1 MAQTNHAII
10 TVDNDE
16 VRDVVV
22 ENFDNPRNGMDHY
35 GVTVHVTGRNDEV
48 HNKLEAISKKY
59 PGETIRA
66 RHTLSINR
74 HEKLYTLEYLNGESK
89 IVKEEYNYIF
99 EGFKA
104 PKGYSVDEIGDLI
117 LDEFERVDN
126 LSKAANKDKR
136 LKKIKGGINS
146 NADLV
151 LIDMVKIDL
160 EDIVVQATVEN
171 NLVKVR
177 VWEKEVGLKEVI

>member
-1 MAQTNHAII
+1 MSLVNHAII
-10 TVDNDE
+10 NTNNFE
-16 VRDVVV
+16 LRDCIA
-22 ENFDNPRNGMDHY
+22 ESLRGASSGINKEGITIHA
-35 GVTVHVTGRNDEV
+35 TGRGEEI

-74 HEKLYTLEYLNGESK
+74 HEKLYTLEYLNGKSK
-89 IVKEEYNYIF
+89 TVKEEYNYIF
-99 EGFKA
+99 QGFKS
-104 PKGYSVDEIGDLI
+104 PKGYGVNKVRDII
-117 LDEFERVDN
+117 LDEFKRVDN
-126 LSKAANKDKR
+126 LSEAANKDKR

-146 NADLV
+146 NTDLI

-160 EDIVVQATVEN
+160 GGIVIQATVEN

-177 VWEKEVGLKEVI
+177 VWEKEVVLKEVI